1 MDVNE
6 QEERDEDIRQFL
18 IESNENLGML
28 DDEIVRLEKT
38 PENNAALISSVFRTI
53 HTIKG
58 TCGFFGFDL
67 LSATAHITENI
78 LARRPA
84 PGSVPS
90 RPTVISLILEAVD
103 KIKILLVNIEAVPG
117 PREMSIAPS

>member
-18 IESNENLGML
+18 IESNENLATL
-28 DDEIVRLEKT
+28 DDEIVKLEKT
-38 PENNAALISSVFRTI
+38 PENNALISSVFRTI

-78 LARRPA
+78 LAQARRHFA
-84 PGSVPS
+84 DS
-90 RPTVISLILEAVD
+90 
-103 KIKILLVNIEAVPG
+103 
-117 PREMSIAPS
+117 